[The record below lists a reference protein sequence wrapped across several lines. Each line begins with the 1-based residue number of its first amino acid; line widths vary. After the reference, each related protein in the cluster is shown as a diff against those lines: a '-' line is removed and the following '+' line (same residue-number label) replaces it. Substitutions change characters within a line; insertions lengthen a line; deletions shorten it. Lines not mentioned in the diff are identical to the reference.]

1 MAQPVLTWE
10 GRRLL
15 DAKADYLSTV
25 ALPSLQVTTKTP
37 SCQSQLDAIYAVT
50 LQDLRRVTEVLREAA
65 PIPTRKHTAG
75 VVELGDL
82 VTLKFLDIE
91 PGSMGSGEDSVDRFL
106 LVHPAEGGL
115 DEQRITAASPLG
127 LSVLGCTMGDIAKVE
142 APGGEYLMCI
152 LAAGKP
158 RGRTANRGPCT
169 PRPDHPRHPMPPD
182 TASRALVNTTKREVK
197 TDDQLPSAQQ
207 RFTGRATATSSQA
220 SRAVRAIA
228 RRSNLVT
235 KGDQVT
241 TTVLPAQRQDLHN
254 SSVDYT
260 AATADRC
267 GFTRLASGHV
277 CQLPHRHP
285 GSCDLSTQVRSDA
298 PTGSAGHGGENS

>member
-1 MAQPVLTWE
+1 MPGRGRGEFVAAPTIIWSLAQPVLTWE

-15 DAKADYLSTV
+15 DAKTDYLSTV

-91 PGSMGSGEDSVDRFL
+91 PGR
-106 LVHPAEGGL
+106 
-115 DEQRITAASPLG
+115 
-127 LSVLGCTMGDIAKVE
+127 
-142 APGGEYLMCI
+142 
-152 LAAGKP
+152 
-158 RGRTANRGPCT
+158 T

-235 KGDQVT
+235 KGDQAT